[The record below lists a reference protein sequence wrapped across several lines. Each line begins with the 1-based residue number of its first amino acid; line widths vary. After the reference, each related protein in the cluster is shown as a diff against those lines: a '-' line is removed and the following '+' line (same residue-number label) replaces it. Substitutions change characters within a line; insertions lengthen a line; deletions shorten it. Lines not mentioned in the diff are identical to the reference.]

1 MKLSAIMK
9 AMGLERRAASG
20 TSYETPELS
29 CRNFA
34 KRNIRYPGPHIATSG
49 SRIFASGE
57 FRDDSYFFFA
67 SSAAKVPPSAASFS
81 ISGAIFQR
89 APYLA
94 S

>member
-1 MKLSAIMK
+1 MHRGKGALACQF
-9 AMGLERRAASG
+9 AGLQPQALAETRG
-20 TSYETPELS
+20 TV
-29 CRNFA
+29 
-34 KRNIRYPGPHIATSG
+34 
-49 SRIFASGE
+49 
-57 FRDDSYFFFA
+57 YFFFA